1 MPKGSR
7 DNITKQGITNL
18 YSKGVGSV
26 ADAAGQRMGQSP
38 RFQEAGTHIRERI
51 TNPRKNINP
60 TARKKDMFK

>member
-18 YSKGVGSV
+18 YSKGVEKK
-26 ADAAGQRMGQSP
+26 QSP
-38 RFQEAGTHIRERI
+38 RWQEAGTHIRERI
-51 TNPRKNINP
+51 TYPRTSINP